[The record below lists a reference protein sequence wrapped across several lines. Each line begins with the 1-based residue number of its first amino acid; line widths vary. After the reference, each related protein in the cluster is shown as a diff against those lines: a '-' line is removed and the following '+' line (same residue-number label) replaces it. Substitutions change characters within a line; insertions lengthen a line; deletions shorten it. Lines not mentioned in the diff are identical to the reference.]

1 MTSNAKIQ
9 NKRYKHNHH
18 DKDSM
23 FLGKIPKVAVLAT
36 VSILVTLT
44 LITLSIQKDAQADLV
59 TDWDWDLTQACIDS
73 GNCNVPTDL
82 ASTVGVPDLREAVP
96 QQIGLQNDHQ
106 KSYLRIST
114 SIANTGTGQWQMKA
128 VNPATPNLP
137 QLAEQQLLDSDGSLA
152 FSAVVSQ
159 FEYHPAHKHFHIA
172 AVSEYQLFTSNGP
185 NDTDPSNNAFT
196 GIGAEKVTFCLID
209 WVKISENSPN
219 TERAYSACDGEFQGV
234 SPGWMD
240 QYHQELEGQELDV
253 TNLSTGDYFLVL
265 TANPEHHFIE
275 SDFSNNQSW
284 VLFHYENDG
293 KGNPKFQILNHSN
306 CGDFP
311 GLCEYSA
318 NR

>member
-1 MTSNAKIQ
+1 
-9 NKRYKHNHH
+9 
-18 DKDSM
+18 M
-23 FLGKIPKVAVLAT
+23 FAT
-36 VSILVTLT
+36 ISILVVFTVMSVL
-44 LITLSIQKDAQADLV
+44 IQKNAQADLV
-59 TDWDWDLTQACIDS
+59 TSWPWTLDPSCTS
-73 GNCNVPTDL
+73 GNCNIPADL
-82 ASTVGVPDLREAVP
+82 ESNVGIPDLREAVP
-96 QQIGLQNDHQ
+96 QQIGLQNDHH

-128 VNPATPNLP
+128 VIPATPDLP
-137 QLAEQQLLDSDGSLA
+137 QGAEQQLLDSNGNLA

-172 AVSEYQLFTSNGP
+172 AVSEYQLFTAGGP
-185 NDTDPSNNAFT
+185 SDTDPSNNEAV
-196 GIGAEKVTFCLID
+196 GIGSEKVTFCLID
-209 WVKISENSPN
+209 WIKISDNSPN

-240 QYHQELEGQELDV
+240 QYHQDLEGQELNV
-253 TNLSTGDYFLVL
+253 TDLASGYYFLVL

-284 VLFHYENDG
+284 VLLHYVNDDN
-293 KGNPKFQILNHSN
+293 GNPKFEILNHSN
-306 CGDFP
+306 CGDSP